1 MPAISRRAFIR
12 LSAGAVA
19 ALGAA
24 PFGLPDVDGTV
35 PTRTKRA
42 FNSKMSL
49 KELGAALHGRLVLP
63 STAGYAT
70 SRLVYDLRFESEKP
84 IAIAYCA
91 SAVDV
96 ARCIAFAREN
106 NIAAIPRA
114 GGHSYGGYSTGSGLV
129 IDVSAM
135 KQTSFDHS
143 NATAV
148 VGAGISLVG
157 LYAACSDAGALVPGG
172 SCPTVGIAGL
182 ALGGGVGVLGRKYGL
197 TCDNIRQIE
206 IVTPDGQLLACNEK
220 SHSDLYWACQGG
232 GGRNFGIVTSFSF
245 ATHPIPELSMF
256 TLDWSWQDAPE
267 VLSAWQRWM
276 AGAPDELWSNC
287 QLLSAGSAGLS
298 IRSSG
303 VLVGPSQTLQRLLH
317 PLLAATKQPTGQF
330 VGSDSYLQT
339 MLVEAGCD
347 GLPLEACQLASPGGS
362 GTLQRALFEA
372 KSAYGSK
379 VMPSAGIEKTVDAV
393 ASGSHLVPDA
403 GAALIFDAYGGAI
416 NAVKADQTAFVHR
429 DSLFGIQMT
438 LEFSPY
444 ATESTLEARAKWLE
458 STANALAPYCNGE
471 AYQNYIDPT
480 LSNWQKAYY
489 GTNLARLS
497 QVKHRYDPDD
507 VFKFAQSIPL
517 PK

>member
-1 MPAISRRAFIR
+1 
-12 LSAGAVA
+12 
-19 ALGAA
+19 
-24 PFGLPDVDGTV
+24 
-35 PTRTKRA
+35 
-42 FNSKMSL
+42 
-49 KELGAALHGRLVLP
+49 
-63 STAGYAT
+63 
-70 SRLVYDLRFESEKP
+70 
-84 IAIAYCA
+84 
-91 SAVDV
+91 
-96 ARCIAFAREN
+96 
-106 NIAAIPRA
+106 
-114 GGHSYGGYSTGSGLV
+114 
-129 IDVSAM
+129 
-135 KQTSFDHS
+135 
-143 NATAV
+143 
-148 VGAGISLVG
+148 
-157 LYAACSDAGALVPGG
+157 
-172 SCPTVGIAGL
+172 
-182 ALGGGVGVLGRKYGL
+182 
-197 TCDNIRQIE
+197 
-206 IVTPDGQLLACNEK
+206 
-220 SHSDLYWACQGG
+220 
-232 GGRNFGIVTSFSF
+232 VTSFSF